1 MRLGF
6 GTRVVFGRL
15 DAALPDFDA
24 ALAGLSLRDLV
35 AAEDPSSSALRLLLR
50 VLPVPVATV
59 LDEADAL
66 EADLEADLG
75 AVVAVFFV
83 PADFFGAA
91 IAMIGGL
98 LRLKQ
103 TV

>member
-6 GTRVVFGRL
+6 GARVVFGRL
-15 DAALPDFDA
+15 DAPLPDFDA

-35 AAEDPSSSALRLLLR
+35 AAEDPSLSALRLLLR
-50 VLPVPVATV
+50 VLPVPVAVV

-66 EADLEADLG
+66 EADLA

-91 IAMIGGL
+91 IAIGGL